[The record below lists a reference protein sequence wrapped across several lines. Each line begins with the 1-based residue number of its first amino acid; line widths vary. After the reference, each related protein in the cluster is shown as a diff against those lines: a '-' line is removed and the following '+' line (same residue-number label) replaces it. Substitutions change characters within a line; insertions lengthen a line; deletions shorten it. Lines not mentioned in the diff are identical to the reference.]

1 MKKRELPPVTEEMA
15 KGVSKELR
23 ADRFNFLL
31 KSVLAGLL
39 IAIAGWAFLQIDSKT
54 VGSLVFC
61 VGLVA
66 VIILQANLY
75 TGKIGYL
82 DSKSK
87 IIGLL
92 VMLISNIVVAF
103 LIGLLYRAIVKPSMI
118 MDAKLDKTWYRVL
131 VDGIGCGA
139 CIYIAVEGY
148 KQTKSFVPVILCV
161 MAFILAGFEH
171 CVADAFYFGA
181 SDLTWKG
188 LGYIG
193 LIVLGNSIGSLLIR
207 FLQKGIKHEEH

>member
-1 MKKRELPPVTEEMA
+1 MKRT
-15 KGVSKELR
+15 
-23 ADRFNFLL
+23 DRLNFFL

-39 IAIAGWAFLQIDSKT
+39 IAIAGWAFLRIDEKSI
-54 VGSLVFC
+54 GSLVFGI
-61 VGLVA
+61 GLVA
-66 VIILQANLY
+66 VIVLQANLY
-75 TGKIGYL
+75 TGKIGYF
-82 DSKSK
+82 DNKNK

-103 LIGLLYRAIVKPSMI
+103 LVGLLYRMTVGYSIVMST
-118 MDAKLDKTWYRVL
+118 KLDKSWYRVF

-148 KQTKSFVPVILCV
+148 KQTKSFVPVILGV

-181 SDLTWKG
+181 SELTWKG

-193 LIVLGNSIGSLLIR
+193 LIILGNTIGSLLIR
-207 FLQKGIKHEEH
+207 FLQRGITHEEH

>member
-1 MKKRELPPVTEEMA
+1 MHGDVPMRK
-15 KGVSKELR
+15 SKNIQEGL
-23 ADRFNFLL
+23 NFIL
-31 KSVLAGLL
+31 KSILAGVL
-39 IAIAGWAFLQIDSKT
+39 IALAGWAFLQIDSKT
-54 VGSLVFC
+54 VGSLVFG

-82 DSKSK
+82 DNKNK

-92 VMLISNIVVAF
+92 IMLITNIVVAF
-103 LIGLLYRAIVKPSMI
+103 LIGLLYKATIRPSMI
-118 MDAKLDKTWYRVL
+118 MDAKLNKTWYRVL

-148 KQTKSFVPVILCV
+148 KQTKSFVPVILGV

-171 CVADAFYFGA
+171 CVADAFYYGA
-181 SDLTWKG
+181 SELTWKG

-193 LIVLGNSIGSLLIR
+193 LIILGNTIGSLLIR
-207 FLQKGIKHEEH
+207 FLQRGIIKHEEH

>member
-1 MKKRELPPVTEEMA
+1 MHGDVPMRK
-15 KGVSKELR
+15 SKNIQEGL
-23 ADRFNFLL
+23 NFIL
-31 KSVLAGLL
+31 KSILAGVL
-39 IAIAGWAFLQIDSKT
+39 IALAGWAFLQIDSKT
-54 VGSLVFC
+54 VGSLVFG

-82 DSKSK
+82 NNKNK

-92 VMLISNIVVAF
+92 IMLITNSIVAF
-103 LIGLLYRAIVKPSMI
+103 LIGLLYKTIIRPSII
-118 MDAKLDKTWYRVL
+118 MDAKLDKTWYRVF

-148 KQTKSFVPVILCV
+148 KQTKSFVPVILGV
-161 MAFILAGFEH
+161 MTFILAGFEH
-171 CVADAFYFGA
+171 CVADAFYYGA
-181 SDLTWKG
+181 SELTWKG

-193 LIVLGNSIGSLLIR
+193 LIILGNTLGSLLIR
-207 FLQKGIKHEEH
+207 FLQRGIIKHEEH

>member
-1 MKKRELPPVTEEMA
+1 MKRI
-15 KGVSKELR
+15 
-23 ADRFNFLL
+23 DRFNFFL
-31 KSVLAGLL
+31 KSVSAGLL

-54 VGSLVFC
+54 IGSLVFG

-82 DSKSK
+82 DNKNK
-87 IIGLL
+87 ILGLL
-92 VMLISNIVVAF
+92 VMLITNIVVAF
-103 LIGLLYRAIVKPSMI
+103 LIGLLYRAMVGYSIVMST
-118 MDAKLDKTWYRVL
+118 KLDKTWYRVL

-148 KQTKSFVPVILCV
+148 KQTKSFVPVILGV

-171 CVADAFYFGA
+171 CVADAFYYGA
-181 SDLTWKG
+181 SELTWKG

-193 LIVLGNSIGSLLIR
+193 LISLGNTIGSLLIR
-207 FLQKGIKHEEH
+207 FLQRGIIKHEEH

>member
-1 MKKRELPPVTEEMA
+1 MKRI
-15 KGVSKELR
+15 
-23 ADRFNFLL
+23 DRFNFFL

-39 IAIAGWAFLQIDSKT
+39 IAIAGWVFLQIDSKT
-54 VGSLVFC
+54 IGSLVFS

-82 DSKSK
+82 GNKNK

-92 VMLISNIVVAF
+92 IMLITNIVVAF
-103 LIGLLYRAIVKPSMI
+103 LIGLLYRVTVGYSIVMST
-118 MDAKLDKTWYRVL
+118 KLDKTWYRVF

-148 KQTKSFVPVILCV
+148 KQTKSFVPVILGV

-171 CVADAFYFGA
+171 CVADAFYYGA
-181 SDLTWKG
+181 SELTWKG

-193 LIVLGNSIGSLLIR
+193 LIILGNTIGSLLIR
-207 FLQKGIKHEEH
+207 FLQKGITHEEH